1 MTRLLWIFSFV
12 FLFGYLFTESWATEP
27 PPINEMDAL
36 LKNIKSHTQA
46 VGQATKQAH
55 EVSEKLV
62 EAKVVEKE
70 QLKEAVVVAEKKAE
84 IVVQQMQ
91 VVQEQMEVYAVKMV
105 GAGLDTTT
113 IPIEF
118 KGVIY
123 DAYLNYLSEGGT
135 EDFEYF
141 RLYLWQPK

>member
-1 MTRLLWIFSFV
+1 MRLLLIFTLAF
-12 FLFGYLFTESWATEP
+12 FGGYLFTESWATEP
-27 PPINEMDAL
+27 EPVNEMDAL
-36 LKNIKSHTQA
+36 LKKIKQNTQA

-55 EVSEKLV
+55 EIGEKLV

-84 IVVQQMQ
+84 SVVQQMQ
-91 VVQEQMEVYAVKMV
+91 VVQDQMEVYAVKMV

-113 IPIEF
+113 TPIQF

-123 DAYLNYLSEGGT
+123 DAYLNYLSEGGK

-141 RLYLWQPK
+141 RVYLWQPN

>member
-1 MTRLLWIFSFV
+1 MRVLIIFAFA
-12 FLFGYLFTESWATEP
+12 FIGGYLFTESWATEP
-27 PPINEMDAL
+27 KPVSDIDAL
-36 LKNIKSHTQA
+36 LKKIQQNTQA

-84 IVVQQMQ
+84 SVVQQMQ
-91 VVQEQMEVYAVKMV
+91 VVQDQMEVYAVKMV

-113 IPIEF
+113 TPIEF
-118 KGVIY
+118 KGKIY
-123 DAYLNYLSEGGT
+123 DAYLNYLSEGGK
-135 EDFEYF
+135 EDFDYF
-141 RLYLWQPK
+141 RMYLWQQK

>member
-1 MTRLLWIFSFV
+1 MRLLLIFTLAF
-12 FLFGYLFTESWATEP
+12 FGGYLFTESWATEP
-27 PPINEMDAL
+27 KPVSDIDAL
-36 LKNIKSHTQA
+36 LKKIQQNTQA

-84 IVVQQMQ
+84 AVVQQMQ
-91 VVQEQMEVYAVKMV
+91 VVQDQMEVYAVKMV

-113 IPIEF
+113 TPIEF
-118 KGVIY
+118 KGKIY
-123 DAYLNYLSEGGT
+123 DAYLNYLSEGGK
-135 EDFEYF
+135 EEFDYF
-141 RLYLWQPK
+141 RMYLWQPK

>member
-1 MTRLLWIFSFV
+1 MRLLLIFAFA
-12 FLFGYLFTESWATEP
+12 FIGGYLFTESWATEP
-27 PPINEMDAL
+27 KPVSDIDAL
-36 LKNIKSHTQA
+36 LKKIQQNTQV

-70 QLKEAVVVAEKKAE
+70 QLKEAVVNAEKKAE
-84 IVVQQMQ
+84 AVVVQMQ
-91 VVQEQMEVYAVKMV
+91 VVQDQMEVYAVKMV

-113 IPIEF
+113 TPIEF

-123 DAYLNYLSEGGT
+123 DAYLNYLSEGGK
-135 EDFEYF
+135 EEFDYF
-141 RLYLWQPK
+141 RMYLWQQK

>member
-1 MTRLLWIFSFV
+1 MRLLLIFTLAF
-12 FLFGYLFTESWATEP
+12 FGGYLFTESWATEP
-27 PPINEMDAL
+27 KPVSDIDAL
-36 LKNIKSHTQA
+36 LKKIQQNTQA

-84 IVVQQMQ
+84 AVVQQMQ
-91 VVQEQMEVYAVKMV
+91 VVQDQMEVYAVKMV

-113 IPIEF
+113 TPIEF
-118 KGVIY
+118 KGKIY
-123 DAYLNYLSEGGT
+123 DAYLNYLSEGGK
-135 EDFEYF
+135 EDFDYF
-141 RLYLWQPK
+141 RMYLSQPK

>member
-1 MTRLLWIFSFV
+1 MRLLIIFAFA
-12 FLFGYLFTESWATEP
+12 FIGGYLFTESWATEP
-27 PPINEMDAL
+27 KPVSDIDAL
-36 LKNIKSHTQA
+36 LKKIQQNTQA

-84 IVVQQMQ
+84 AVVQQMQ
-91 VVQEQMEVYAVKMV
+91 VVQDQMEVYAVKMV

-113 IPIEF
+113 TPIEF
-118 KGVIY
+118 KGKIY
-123 DAYLNYLSEGGT
+123 DAYLNYLSEGGK
-135 EDFEYF
+135 EEFDYF
-141 RLYLWQPK
+141 RMYLWQQK

>member
-1 MTRLLWIFSFV
+1 MRLLLIFTLAF
-12 FLFGYLFTESWATEP
+12 FGGYLFTESWATEP
-27 PPINEMDAL
+27 KPVSDIDAL
-36 LKNIKSHTQA
+36 LKKIQQNTKA

-84 IVVQQMQ
+84 AVVIQMQ
-91 VVQEQMEVYAVKMV
+91 VVQDQMEVYAVKMV

-113 IPIEF
+113 TPIEF
-118 KGVIY
+118 KGKIY
-123 DAYLNYLSEGGT
+123 DAYLNYLSEGGK
-135 EDFEYF
+135 EEFDYF
-141 RLYLWQPK
+141 RMYLWQQK

>member
-1 MTRLLWIFSFV
+1 MRLLIIFAFA
-12 FLFGYLFTESWATEP
+12 FIGGYLFTESWATEP
-27 PPINEMDAL
+27 KPVSDIDAL
-36 LKNIKSHTQA
+36 LKKIQQNTQA

-70 QLKEAVVVAEKKAE
+70 QLKEAVVNAEKKAE
-84 IVVQQMQ
+84 SVVQQMQ
-91 VVQEQMEVYAVKMV
+91 VVQDQMEVYAVKMV

-113 IPIEF
+113 TPIEF

-123 DAYLNYLSEGGT
+123 DAYLNYLSEGGK
-135 EDFEYF
+135 EEFDYF
-141 RLYLWQPK
+141 RMYLWQQK

>member
-1 MTRLLWIFSFV
+1 MRLLLIFTLAF
-12 FLFGYLFTESWATEP
+12 FGGYLFTESWATEP
-27 PPINEMDAL
+27 KPVSDIDAL
-36 LKNIKSHTQA
+36 LKKIQQNTQA

-84 IVVQQMQ
+84 AVVQQMQ
-91 VVQEQMEVYAVKMV
+91 VVQDQMEVYAVKMV

-113 IPIEF
+113 TPIEF
-118 KGVIY
+118 KGKIY
-123 DAYLNYLSEGGT
+123 DAYLNYLSEGGK
-135 EDFEYF
+135 EEFDYF
-141 RLYLWQPK
+141 RMYLWQQK